1 MKVLGQTI
9 TNDGTLILM
18 MGGISEQQENT
29 IDASKFSTKDTRG
42 ESVFDT
48 VYFKHKYTMMPMV
61 MK

>member
-1 MKVLGQTI
+1 
-9 TNDGTLILM
+9 M